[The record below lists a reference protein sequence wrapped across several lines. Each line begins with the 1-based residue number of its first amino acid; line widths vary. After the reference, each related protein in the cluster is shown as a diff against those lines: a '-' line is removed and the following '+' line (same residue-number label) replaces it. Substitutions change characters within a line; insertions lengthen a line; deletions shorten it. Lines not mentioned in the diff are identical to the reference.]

1 MMNKVLISLLFC
13 SVCFLSK
20 ALAVQNIDNINNINN
35 VDDLVNLGKL
45 SISVKVVQDEQQIV
59 GQALV
64 LSIEV
69 ATDRWFATGSRIQ
82 NFTLPNVVMQAN
94 NIITINGS
102 KRIQGQTWAMQTH
115 EITLYPTLA
124 GNYIFPVINL
134 DVSINTENNGIISGV
149 LSTPEASF
157 TIILPEELNGI
168 DNFIVSPEV
177 TLTIDGQFD
186 VDKNY
191 AIGEAITQTI
201 TITASDTP
209 AMMIPELNFFPLNE
223 VTDKAT
229 DKGKEKTKQNTL
241 DGISIYRKP
250 AQVFDKSNRG
260 SLLGSRVESFTYIFE
275 KSGHYVLPK
284 QVIYWWNSQ
293 SNALEKLV
301 IPAVSWTV
309 SGAGLTKM
317 SRDNNTL
324 SDIKFDLRTVVILV
338 VSCVI
343 LALAYLLLSKRLF
356 LFTLYKKI
364 THYEQRQLSKQFL
377 NSISK
382 HEYLMASQYLYQ
394 YALVVNKY
402 TEIKSLPLTNK
413 LSQLAFQAESSRNIE
428 IKFSVSDAKT
438 LIKQIDTLASKLTKQ
453 VNFSVNEVI
462 KLNQK

>member
-1 MMNKVLISLLFC
+1 MMNKVLISLLLC

-20 ALAVQNIDNINNINN
+20 AFAVQNIDNINN
-35 VDDLVNLGKL
+35 VVDLVNLGKL

-64 LSIEV
+64 VSIEV

-82 NFTLPNVVMQAN
+82 NFTLSNVVMQAN

-124 GNYIFPVINL
+124 GNYIFPALNI
-134 DVSINTENNGIISGV
+134 DVSINTENNGLISGV

-157 TIILPEELNGI
+157 IIILPEELNGI

-191 AIGEAITQTI
+191 AIGEAITQNI

-223 VTDKAT
+223 VTDK
-229 DKGKEKTKQNTL
+229 GKEKTKQITL

-275 KSGHYVLPK
+275 KPGHYVLPK

-293 SNALEKLV
+293 TNALEELV
-301 IPAVSWTV
+301 IPAASWTV
-309 SGAGLTKM
+309 SGTGLTKI
-317 SRDNNTL
+317 SQGNNTI
-324 SDIKFDLRTVVILV
+324 SNIKFDLGTVIILS
-338 VSCVI
+338 VSCFI

-377 NSISK
+377 NSITK

-394 YALVVNKY
+394 YALLVNKH
-402 TEIKSLPLTNK
+402 TEVKSLSLTNK
-413 LSQLAFQAESSRNIE
+413 LNQLAFQAESNQNKQL
-428 IKFSVSDAKT
+428 KFSVSDAKA

-453 VNFSVNEVI
+453 VNFSANEAI
-462 KLNQK
+462 KLNHK